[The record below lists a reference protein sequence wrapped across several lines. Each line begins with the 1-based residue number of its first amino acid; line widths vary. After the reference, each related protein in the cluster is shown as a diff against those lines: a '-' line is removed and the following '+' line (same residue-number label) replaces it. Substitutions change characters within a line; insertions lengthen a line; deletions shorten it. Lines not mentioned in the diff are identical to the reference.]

1 MLISTQIPLNVDQ
14 MLNAL
19 VPSLRRKCLAAL
31 CKICSRHGLL
41 PRSMQ
46 ISLCYNRSDPP
57 LYHGGF
63 AEVRKGEHQGR
74 EVAVKVLK
82 VYQTSDFDKI
92 TRVGS

>member
-1 MLISTQIPLNVDQ
+1 MQIP
-14 MLNAL
+14 
-19 VPSLRRKCLAAL
+19 
-31 CKICSRHGLL
+31 
-41 PRSMQ
+41 
-46 ISLCYNRSDPP
+46 LCYNRSDPP